1 MEQKSKIEMRNG
13 RIHVRIDEDDTIQT
27 GDESKESMLA
37 SLQEAKYANS
47 GPFGFFVA
55 LGSIICGSCDYF
67 YLLNFF
73 FLNEN
78 KQNLFIPGGF
88 YTCTF
93 FVGILTLGI
102 PICMIIFGALYLN
115 DCPLNKWI
123 PIYLL
128 VGGMFKNL
136 NISHF
141 I

>member
-67 YLLNFF
+67 YLLNIFF
-73 FLNEN
+73 KKMKIN
-78 KQNLFIPGGF
+78 KICLYQVGFIR
-88 YTCTF
+88 
-93 FVGILTLGI
+93 VHS
-102 PICMIIFGALYLN
+102 
-115 DCPLNKWI
+115 
-123 PIYLL
+123 LL
-128 VGGMFKNL
+128 VF
-136 NISHF
+136 
-141 I
+141 